1 MAQYK
6 SKEEAGKALSA
17 KLQAKGR
24 ELLPIYDSKD
34 PKDIAKADK
43 LKAEIG
49 AIQNQ
54 LMINSGGVG
63 AFGGGIA
70 KGVTSVATAIPDI
83 LTMGKNLFTKEQTP
97 LIGDILTPGLE
108 STSKDSA
115 LLFGAGKGI
124 GSSLGLGR
132 KLTGLNI
139 GANVTDETL
148 FGGTPVAQS
157 VLAVGT
163 LGKGGFDL
171 VRNMQKNKQVKN
183 LMNQLGPEEQN
194 ALQQF
199 MLKGQSSSD
208 PVVSGM
214 VAKLRQ
220 NPKYAELFNVLEA
233 QATKAS
239 TAGAR
244 VETRAGY
251 PKEDAGSA
259 IFQAVDGKV
268 QQLRENITVLPQSKF
283 DAAKKMGGNND
294 ILMTDNTVKQLDN
307 LIETYGKKGT
317 DDSKAAV
324 AFLQRFKNQLTTV
337 TSEASPSAASGVNRQ
352 LVQTEAGLMVAP
364 GAVADIPAG
373 TVGTTSKISVEKMQA
388 LLQEFGSQAKQ
399 GESLITDVSL
409 GTQKQIA
416 TAIFGGLKDDLKLTA
431 QESTVPRIRELSRIL
446 EGARGDV
453 AKAYGAY
460 GDFIAQGLPAKLK
473 DTPLNAIDTETLLQ
487 TIKGLS
493 NAQRDKLAGVLQ
505 NTAPEDLKR
514 IRQVMY
520 DDFTQSA
527 KTTLPDGTTGVDLK
541 LLANKFNMLDETDRK
556 AFAFAVGTNIDDF
569 SGRMKDAENFF
580 KYQQRYG
587 QAVEGGDALNAKTV
601 DAVSSAAAVALGY
614 GPAKAV
620 NLTGRVINRLK
631 NGLTEEETL
640 NLLMGPETKGILRDV
655 IKNPNSVETLN
666 RIETSL
672 FKPAAS
678 TIRQGAQIGVT
689 GVEGMPSNVAP
700 VDGKPLQNKAE
711 PWDIGAPT
719 EAPAA
724 PKSGSGEAWDLGAP
738 QQFSQSDIEQQIR
751 AEAEKQGLGKYSDL
765 LVRQAKQES
774 NFNPYATS
782 PKGAGGI
789 FQHMP
794 ATAKELGID
803 PYDPTQSI
811 QGGVKYMGQ
820 LLNKYQGD
828 QTKALA
834 AYNWGMGN
842 VDRQGLEKA
851 PAETQNYL
859 KNILGV

>member
-6 SKEEAGKALSA
+6 SKEEAGAALSA
-17 KLQAKGR
+17 KLQAKAR
-24 ELLPIYDSKD
+24 ELRPIYDSKD

-70 KGVTSVATAIPDI
+70 KGVTSAAAAIPDL
-83 LTMGKNLFTKEQTP
+83 LTMGKNLFTEKQTP
-97 LIGDILTPGLE
+97 LLGDILTPGLE
-108 STSKDSA
+108 STSPDSA
-115 LLFGAGKGI
+115 LLFGTGKGI
-124 GSSLGLGR
+124 GSSLGLGK

-157 VLAVGT
+157 LLAIGT
-163 LGKGGFDL
+163 IGKGGFDL

-208 PVVSGM
+208 PLVAGM

-220 NPKYAELFNVLEA
+220 NPKYAELFNVLEK
-233 QATKAS
+233 QATEAA
-239 TAGAR
+239 TTGAR
-244 VETRAGY
+244 VSTAAGY
-251 PKEDAGSA
+251 PKEEAGSA
-259 IFQAVDGKV
+259 IFNAFDGKV
-268 QQLRENITVLPQSKF
+268 KSLYEKIQTSSQSKF
-283 DAAKKMGGNND
+283 DAAKQIGGNNN
-294 ILMTDNTVKQLDN
+294 IIMTDKTVQALDGMILDFSKRIGDNT
-307 LIETYGKKGT
+307 GAGT
-317 DDSKAAV
+317 TDAKAAI
-324 AFLQRFKNQLTTV
+324 RFMSSMRDDL
-337 TSEASPSAASGVNRQ
+337 AAGRISAER
-352 LVQTEAGLMVAP
+352 
-364 GAVADIPAG
+364 
-373 TVGTTSKISVEKMQA
+373 MQA
-388 LLQEFGSQAKQ
+388 LLQEFGQQAKQ
-399 GESLITDVSL
+399 GESLIKDVSV
-409 GTQKQIA
+409 GSQKTIA
-416 TAIFGGLKDDLKLTA
+416 SAIFGGLKDDLELTKKT
-431 QESTVPRIRELSRIL
+431 STVPRIR
-446 EGARGDV
+446 DV
-453 AKAYGAY
+453 ANLLEEGRAAYKTGY
-460 GDFIAQGLPAKLK
+460 DDLNKFVAQGLPAQLK
-473 DTPLNAIDTETLLQ
+473 GKNINEIDTETLLA

-493 NAQRDKLAGVLQ
+493 NKQRDQMAGVLQ

-520 DDFTQSA
+520 DDFTQAA
-527 KTTLPDGTTGVDLK
+527 KTVLPDGTTGIDLK
-541 LLANKFNMLDETDRK
+541 LLANKFNTLNENDRK
-556 AFAFAVGTNIDDF
+556 AVSFAVGTNIDDF

-587 QAVEGGDALNAKTV
+587 QAAEGGDALNAKTV

-614 GPAKAV
+614 GPAKGV
-620 NLTGRVINRLK
+620 NLGGRIINMLK
-631 NGLTEEETL
+631 GGLTEEQTL
-640 NLLMGPETKGILRDV
+640 NLLMSPETKGILRDV
-655 IKNPNSVETLN
+655 IKNPNSIETLN
-666 RIETSL
+666 KIETSL

-678 TIRQGAQIGVT
+678 TIRQGVQVGAT
-689 GVEGMPSNVAP
+689 GVEGLPSNVAP
-700 VDGKPLQNKAE
+700 VDAKPFMERPML
-711 PWDIGAPT
+711 DLTAPE
-719 EAPAA
+719 EATPTSTGGERPSIDLSYNPAA
-724 PKSGSGEAWDLGAP
+724 
-738 QQFSQSDIEQQIR
+738 IEQQIR

-774 NFNPYATS
+774 GLNPYATS
-782 PKGAGGI
+782 SKGAGGV

-820 LLNKYQGD
+820 LLNRYQD
-828 QTKALA
+828 NPTKALA

-842 VDRQGLEKA
+842 LDRQGLEKA

-859 KNILGV
+859 KNILGA

>member
-6 SKEEAGKALSA
+6 SEQEAGAALSA
-17 KLQAKGR
+17 KLRAKGR

-54 LMINSGGVG
+54 LMINSGGFG

-70 KGVTSVATAIPDI
+70 KGVVSAATAIPDI

-97 LIGDILTPGLE
+97 LLGDILTPGLE
-108 STSKDSA
+108 STSQDSA

-124 GSSLGLGR
+124 GSSLGLG
-132 KLTGLNI
+132 KTLTGLNI

-148 FGGTPVAQS
+148 FGGTPIAQS
-157 VLAVGT
+157 ALAIGAI
-163 LGKGGFDL
+163 GKGGFDL

-183 LMNQLGPEEQN
+183 LMAQLGPEDQN
-194 ALQQF
+194 ALQQY

-220 NPKYAELFNVLEA
+220 NPKYAELFNVLEK
-233 QATKAS
+233 QATETA

-244 VETRAGY
+244 VSTAAGY
-251 PKEDAGSA
+251 PKEEAGSA
-259 IFQAVDGKV
+259 IFNAFDGKV
-268 QQLRENITVLPQSKF
+268 KALYENIDKSTQSKF
-283 DAAKKMGGNND
+283 NAAKQMGGNNN
-294 ILMTDNTVKQLDN
+294 IIMTDKTVEALDKTI
-307 LIETYGKKGT
+307 LEYSKRLGDQAGAGT
-317 DDSKAAV
+317 TDAKAAV
-324 AFLQRFKNQLTTV
+324 RFMSAMRDDL
-337 TSEASPSAASGVNRQ
+337 AAGRISPER
-352 LVQTEAGLMVAP
+352 
-364 GAVADIPAG
+364 
-373 TVGTTSKISVEKMQA
+373 MQA
-388 LLQEFGSQAKQ
+388 LLQEFGQQAKQ
-399 GESLITDVSL
+399 GESLIKDVSI
-409 GTQKQIA
+409 GSQKVIA
-416 TAIFGGLKDDLKLTA
+416 SAIFGGLKDDLKLTKDTT
-431 QESTVPRIRELSRIL
+431 TVSRIK
-446 EGARGDV
+446 DV
-453 AKAYGAY
+453 AGLLEDARSAYKTGY
-460 GDFIAQGLPAKLK
+460 DDLNKFVAQGLPAQLK
-473 DTPLNAIDTETLLQ
+473 GKNINEIDTETLMN

-493 NAQRDKLAGVLQ
+493 NAQRDKMAGVLQ

-541 LLANKFNMLDETDRK
+541 LLANKFNTLNETDRAAV
-556 AFAFAVGTNIDDF
+556 AFSVGSNIDDF
-569 SGRMKDAENFF
+569 SSRMKDAENFF

-587 QAVEGGDALNAKTV
+587 QAAEGGDALNAKTV

-620 NLTGRVINRLK
+620 NLTGRIINSIK
-631 NGLTEEETL
+631 GGLTEEQTL
-640 NLLMGPETKGILRDV
+640 NLLMSPETKGILRDV
-655 IKNPNSVETLN
+655 IKNPNSIDTLN
-666 RIETSL
+666 KIETSL

-678 TIRQGAQIGVT
+678 TIRQGAQVGVT
-689 GVEGMPSNVAP
+689 GIEGLPSNVYP
-700 VDGKPLQNKAE
+700 VDAKPLQIQTE

-719 EAPAA
+719 ESPIT
-724 PKSGSGEAWDLGAP
+724 PTGSGEAWDVGDP
-738 QQFSQSDIEQQIR
+738 KQVSQSDIEQQIR
-751 AEAEKQGLGKYSDL
+751 TEAERQGLGKYSDL
-765 LVRQAKQES
+765 FVRQAKQES
-774 NFNPYATS
+774 GFNPYATS
-782 PKGAGGI
+782 KVGAAGI

-820 LLNKYQGD
+820 LLNRYQGD
-828 QTKALA
+828 TTKALA

-842 VDRQGLEKA
+842 LDRQGLEKA
-851 PAETQNYL
+851 PAETQGYL